1 MRLDARAYLILAAVA
16 SAAMLAAAHAFERFG
31 GLPPC
36 PLCLRQ
42 REVYWIALTA
52 ALLGLFVLRREADA
66 PRRLPL
72 LLAIVFLVGAGVA
85 GFHAG
90 VEWKWWEAPASCA
103 GAGPASAAAMEALLR
118 GESVRFV
125 RCDEAPWS
133 LFGLSMAGWNA
144 LASLGLAA
152 LGVLAAQGG
161 LRRRGLEAVHA

>member
-1 MRLDARAYLILAAVA
+1 
-16 SAAMLAAAHAFERFG
+16 
-31 GLPPC
+31 
-36 PLCLRQ
+36 
-42 REVYWIALTA
+42 
-52 ALLGLFVLRREADA
+52 
-66 PRRLPL
+66 
-72 LLAIVFLVGAGVA
+72 
-85 GFHAG
+85 
-90 VEWKWWEAPASCA
+90 
-103 GAGPASAAAMEALLR
+103 MEALLR

>member
-1 MRLDARAYLILAAVA
+1 MRLDARAYLVLAAVA

-42 REVYWIALTA
+42 REVYWIALA
-52 ALLGLFVLRREADA
+52 AAVLGLFVLRREADA

-72 LLAIVFLVGAGVA
+72 LLAAVFLVGAAIA

-90 VEWKWWEAPASCA
+90 VEWKWWDAPASCG
-103 GAGPASAAAMEALLR
+103 GAGPAPAAQMDALLR
-118 GESVRFV
+118 GEPAKLVA
-125 RCDEAPWS
+125 CDEAPWS

-144 LASLGLAA
+144 LASLGLAG
-152 LGVLAAQGG
+152 LGLISAAGAD
-161 LRRRGLEAVHA
+161 RRPRLEAVHA